1 MSSLSSTSSKVI
13 AVACLVIVLA
23 LGTTTDGAAA
33 GISLYEKHLLKRQA
47 DSAVASKD
55 ENTGLYDSNDSVISL
70 NAANLKAKVYG
81 QGHASLVEF
90 YNSYCGFCRR
100 YAPIW
105 KQLAAD
111 ILGWSKFVKVTA
123 LDCSRDENNAIC
135 REFEVMAYPT
145 IRFFAPYYEDGDQKI
160 GDPLSAHAEAEV
172 INALIEHMH
181 NVTAAHKP
189 PGWPD
194 FTPLDPSSP
203 KADLFKHSSDKVPA
217 PKYAYLV
224 NENEAN
230 GTTVG
235 SQVILDFVGTE
246 LAVVRR
252 TVDKGEPSGLKVIVG
267 ETMGEMRLPVDE
279 FSREKVAGAIRRHL
293 NEHHIRATEVS
304 TKSTSKEPVT
314 EQDISAIME
323 QKQEE
328 ALKERVQELG
338 PTVIYQADLEEAI
351 RFALFK
357 EVARYK
363 KIDGERLLA
372 LQRFLN
378 VLVRYFPFNDNGMK
392 FLKEVRQYVLN
403 AESEVKAEE
412 YTVQIKQ
419 LEQSRAPVFSSSR
432 WIGCSS
438 EKDGLRRYPCGL
450 WTLFHYLTVQAAES
464 EISTDPLEILQAM
477 HGYIK
482 YFFGCS
488 DCSNHFQQMAA
499 RNKIWNVTSK
509 DDAIL
514 WLWSSHNEV
523 NKRLSG
529 DATEDSD
536 HPKIQFPS
544 AETCPEC
551 RKKIL
556 TNHHNHRQY
565 TLDNG
570 HEWNLLEVLQFLKKM
585 YGFDNRHPLGL
596 QEAGLVPQRLI
607 HGDSY
612 HPAGSNRIFGNVM
625 SNMDIGMGALL
636 WVCCIAII
644 LCVAVK
650 LRRGYRKKLYTHD
663 ILGKV

>member
-1 MSSLSSTSSKVI
+1 MSSSKLIV
-13 AVACLVIVLA
+13 VGCLIQLLLLLLVSD
-23 LGTTTDGAAA
+23 GTDGA
-33 GISLYEKHLLKRQA
+33 GVSLYEKHLLKRQA
-47 DSAVASKD
+47 DSAVSSKD

-70 NAANLKAKVYG
+70 NAANLKAQVYG
-81 QGHASLVEF
+81 KSHASLVEF

-100 YAPIW
+100 YAPVW
-105 KQLAAD
+105 KQLASD
-111 ILGWSKFVKVTA
+111 ILGWNRQVKVTA

-181 NVTAAHKP
+181 NVTHKP
-189 PGWPD
+189 AGWPE
-194 FTPLDPSSP
+194 FTPLDLSTLK
-203 KADLFKHSSDKVPA
+203 KAELFVTPEGRTVP

-224 NENEAN
+224 NENEPN

-235 SQVILDFVGTE
+235 SQVILDFLDTS

-252 TVDKGEPSGLKVIVG
+252 TTDKTEPSGLKVIVG
-267 ETMGEMRLPVDE
+267 GTMGEIRLPVDE

-293 NEHHIRATEVS
+293 NEHHISVTEVS
-304 TKSTSKEPVT
+304 TKSTSKDPVT

-338 PTVIYQADLEEAI
+338 PTVIYQADLEEAV

-419 LEQSRAPVFSSSR
+419 LEQNRAPVFSSTR
-432 WIGCSS
+432 WMGCSS

-450 WTLFHYLTVQAAES
+450 WTLFHYLTVQAAET

-488 DCSNHFQQMAA
+488 DCSSHFQQMAA

-536 HPKIQFPS
+536 HPKIQFPD

-565 TLDNG
+565 TLDDG
-570 HEWNLLEVLQFLKKM
+570 HEWNLLEVLAFLKRM

-596 QEAGLVPQRLI
+596 QEAGLVPQRLV

-612 HPAGSNRIFGNVM
+612 HPAGGNRTFGNVL
-625 SNMDIGMGALL
+625 NEMDIRMGALL
-636 WVCCIAII
+636 WVFCVVI
-644 LCVAVK
+644 LVIAVK
-650 LRRGYRKKLYTHD
+650 LVVRRGYRKKLYTHD